1 MKEVQTNMQSINKI
15 NKLGVISIILILIVI
30 SIVLST
36 TTYIVSENEYAYVT
50 RFSKFV
56 KIQDTAGLH
65 FKMPFLDKVE
75 KIPQYSMMYDIPP
88 SEVLTGDKKTL
99 VVDNFTVWHIDDPYT
114 FMKTI
119 SRIAEMENRI
129 DAVVY
134 NAVKN
139 TLGTMNQSDII
150 NSDNGS
156 IDNVNIKITEMV
168 NAQLKSYGVST
179 VAVEIKR
186 LDLPTDNEAAVY
198 NRMISERTQMAESF
212 RADGNLEASKV
223 VNETDKEV
231 GILLSRAKATSQ
243 ELRGQGEGEYMKIIA
258 DAYSTEDRATYYEF
272 IRSLEALK
280 VTMKGEKT
288 IFLPADSYIVKVLNG
303 N

>member
-1 MKEVQTNMQSINKI
+1 MQDTKKKS
-15 NKLGVISIILILIVI
+15 KLGFLVKLIIFIVLVISI
-30 SIVLST
+30 T
-36 TTYIVSENEYAYVT
+36 NTAYIVRENEYAYVT

-65 FKMPFLDKVE
+65 FKLPLLDKIE
-75 KIPQYSMMYDIPP
+75 KIPQYRMMYDIPP

-99 VVDNFTVWHIDDPYT
+99 VVDNFTVWQIDDPYT
-114 FMKTI
+114 FMRTV
-119 SRIAEMENRI
+119 SRISEMENRI
-129 DAVVY
+129 DAIVY

-139 TLGTMNQSDII
+139 TLGTMDQTAII
-150 NSDNGS
+150 NSDNSS
-156 IDNVNIKITEMV
+156 IDDVNSKITELV
-168 NAQLKSYGVST
+168 NAQLKNYGVST

-186 LDLPTDNEAAVY
+186 FDLPKDNESAVY

-212 RADGNLEASKV
+212 RAEGNLEASKI

-231 GILLSRAKATSQ
+231 AILLSKASARAE
-243 ELRGQGEGEYMKIIA
+243 ELKGQGESEYMKIIA
-258 DAYSTEDRATYYEF
+258 EAYSTEDRMNYYEF

-288 IFLPADSYIVKVLNG
+288 LILPADSFIVRVLNG
-303 N
+303 Y

>member
-1 MKEVQTNMQSINKI
+1 MQKAKKI
-15 NKLGVISIILILIVI
+15 GKVGFVLLLAIVLIVVI
-30 SIVLST
+30 TST
-36 TTYIVSENEYAYVT
+36 AYLVGENEYAYIT
-50 RFSKFV
+50 RFSKSV
-56 KIQDTAGLH
+56 NIQDTAGLH
-65 FKMPFLDKVE
+65 FKMPFVDKVE
-75 KIPQYSMMYDIPP
+75 KIPQYRMIYDIPP

-99 VVDNFTVWHIDDPYT
+99 VVDNFAVWKIEDPLT
-114 FMKTI
+114 FMKTV
-119 SRIAEMENRI
+119 SRITEMENRI

-139 TLGTMNQSDII
+139 TLGTMNQADII

-156 IDNVNIKITEMV
+156 IDDINIKITEMV
-168 NAQLKSYGVST
+168 NSQLKSYGVST
-179 VAVEIKR
+179 IAVEIKR
-186 LDLPTDNEAAVY
+186 LDLPTDNEEAVY
-198 NRMISERTQMAESF
+198 NRMVSERTQMAESY

-231 GILLSRAKATSQ
+231 GILLSKAKATAE
-243 ELRGQGEGEYMKIIA
+243 ELKGQGEGEYMKIIA
-258 DAYSTEDRATYYEF
+258 AAYSSEDRASYYEF
-272 IRSLEALK
+272 IRSLDALK

>member
-1 MKEVQTNMQSINKI
+1 MEKVKSMGKI
-15 NKLGVISIILILIVI
+15 TFIIAVLIISFMV
-30 SIVLST
+30 VT
-36 TTYIVSENEYAYVT
+36 TTAYVVGENEYAYIT

-56 KIQDTAGLH
+56 QMQDEAGLH
-65 FKMPFLDKVE
+65 FKVPFLDKVE
-75 KIPQYSMMYDIPP
+75 KIPQYRMMYDIPP

-99 VVDNFTVWHIDDPYT
+99 VVDNFAVWQIDDPYT
-114 FMKTI
+114 FMKTV

-139 TLGTMNQSDII
+139 TLGTMNQADII

-156 IDNVNIKITEMV
+156 IDDVNIKITEMV

-179 VAVEIKR
+179 IAVEIKR
-186 LDLPTDNEAAVY
+186 LDLPSDNEEAVY
-198 NRMISERTQMAESF
+198 NRMVSERTQMAESF

-231 GILLSRAKATSQ
+231 GILLSKAKATAD
-243 ELRGQGEGEYMKIIA
+243 ELKGQGEGEYMKIIA
-258 DAYSTEDRATYYEF
+258 DAYSTEDRASYYEF

-280 VTMKGEKT
+280 ITMQGEKT
-288 IFLPADSYIVKVLNG
+288 LILPADSYIVKVLNG

>member
-1 MKEVQTNMQSINKI
+1 MQETKKKS
-15 NKLGVISIILILIVI
+15 KLGFLIKLIIF
-30 SIVLST
+30 IVLVVSIT
-36 TTYIVSENEYAYVT
+36 NTAYIVRENEYAYVT

-65 FKMPFLDKVE
+65 FKLPLLDKIE
-75 KIPQYSMMYDIPP
+75 KIPQYRMMYDIPP

-99 VVDNFTVWHIDDPYT
+99 VVDNFTVWQIDDPYA
-114 FMKTI
+114 FMRTV
-119 SRIAEMENRI
+119 SRISEMENRI

-139 TLGTMNQSDII
+139 TLGTMNQTAII
-150 NSDNGS
+150 NSDNSS
-156 IDNVNIKITEMV
+156 IDDVNDKITELV
-168 NAQLKSYGVST
+168 NAQLKNYGVST
-179 VAVEIKR
+179 IAVEIKR
-186 LDLPTDNEAAVY
+186 LDLPKDNESAVY

-212 RADGNLEASKV
+212 RAEGNLEASKV

-231 GILLSRAKATSQ
+231 GILLSKASAAAE
-243 ELRGQGEGEYMKIIA
+243 ELKGQGEGEYMKIIA
-258 DAYSTEDRATYYEF
+258 EAYSTEDRMNYYEF

-288 IFLPADSYIVKVLNG
+288 LILPADSFIVRVLNG
-303 N
+303 Y

>member
-1 MKEVQTNMQSINKI
+1 MQETKKKS
-15 NKLGVISIILILIVI
+15 KLGFLIKLIIFIVLIISI
-30 SIVLST
+30 T
-36 TTYIVSENEYAYVT
+36 NTTYVVKENEYAYVT
-50 RFSKFV
+50 RFSKFI

-65 FKMPFLDKVE
+65 FKLPLLDKIE
-75 KIPQYSMMYDIPP
+75 TIPQYRMMYDIPP

-99 VVDNFTVWHIDDPYT
+99 VVDNFAVWQIDDPYT
-114 FMKTI
+114 FMRTV
-119 SRIAEMENRI
+119 SRITEMENRI

-139 TLGTMNQSDII
+139 TLGTMDQTTII
-150 NSDNGS
+150 NSDNRS
-156 IDNVNIKITEMV
+156 IDDVNTKITEMV

-186 LDLPTDNEAAVY
+186 LDLPNDNESAVY

-212 RADGNLEASKV
+212 RAEGNLEASKV

-231 GILLSRAKATSQ
+231 GILLSKASATAE
-243 ELRGQGEGEYMKIIA
+243 ELKGEGESEYMKIIA
-258 DAYSTEDRATYYEF
+258 EAYSTEDRVDYYEF

-288 IFLPADSYIVKVLNG
+288 LILPADNYIVKILNG
-303 N
+303 K

>member
-1 MKEVQTNMQSINKI
+1 MQSINKI

>member
-1 MKEVQTNMQSINKI
+1 MQETKKTIKFGQFFKI
-15 NKLGVISIILILIVI
+15 VILIALII
-30 SIVLST
+30 ALTNST
-36 TTYIVSENEYAYVT
+36 YVVHENEYAYIT

-56 KIQDTAGLH
+56 KIQDAAGLH
-65 FKMPFLDKVE
+65 FRVPMLDKVE
-75 KIPQYSMMYDIPP
+75 VIPQYRMMYDIPP

-99 VVDNFTVWHIDDPYT
+99 VVDNFTVWQIDDPYT
-114 FMKTI
+114 FMKTVTRI
-119 SRIAEMENRI
+119 SEMENRI

-139 TLGTMNQSDII
+139 TLGTMNQTDII
-150 NSDNGS
+150 NADNRS
-156 IDNVNIKITEMV
+156 IDDVNIKITEMV
-168 NAQLKSYGVST
+168 NAQLKNYGVST

-186 LDLPTDNEAAVY
+186 LDLPVDNEYAVY

-212 RADGNLEASKV
+212 RAEGNLEASKV

-231 GILLSRAKATSQ
+231 GILLSKAAATAE
-243 ELRGQGEGEYMKIIA
+243 ELKGQGESEYMKIIA
-258 DAYSTEDRATYYEF
+258 DAYSTEDRVSYYEF

-280 VTMKGEKT
+280 VTMQGEKT
-288 IFLPADSYIVKVLNG
+288 LILPADSYIVKILNG

>member
-1 MKEVQTNMQSINKI
+1 
-15 NKLGVISIILILIVI
+15 
-30 SIVLST
+30 
-36 TTYIVSENEYAYVT
+36 
-50 RFSKFV
+50 
-56 KIQDTAGLH
+56 
-65 FKMPFLDKVE
+65 
-75 KIPQYSMMYDIPP
+75 
-88 SEVLTGDKKTL
+88 
-99 VVDNFTVWHIDDPYT
+99 
-114 FMKTI
+114 MKTV
-119 SRIAEMENRI
+119 SRITEMENRI

-139 TLGTMNQSDII
+139 TLGTMNQADII

-156 IDNVNIKITEMV
+156 IDGVNIKITEMV
-168 NAQLKSYGVST
+168 NTQLKNYGVST

-186 LDLPTDNEAAVY
+186 LDLPADNEEAVY
-198 NRMISERTQMAESF
+198 NRMVSERTQMAETF

-223 VNETDKEV
+223 VNETDKVV
-231 GILLSRAKATSQ
+231 GILLSKAKARAE
-243 ELRGQGEGEYMKIIA
+243 ELKGQGEGEYMKIIA
-258 DAYSTEDRATYYEF
+258 DAYSTEDRASYYEF

>member
-1 MKEVQTNMQSINKI
+1 MQDTKKKS
-15 NKLGVISIILILIVI
+15 KLGFLVKLIIFIVLVISV
-30 SIVLST
+30 T
-36 TTYIVSENEYAYVT
+36 NTAYIVRENEYAYVT

-65 FKMPFLDKVE
+65 FKLPLLDKIE
-75 KIPQYSMMYDIPP
+75 KIPQYRMMYDIPP

-99 VVDNFTVWHIDDPYT
+99 VVDNFTVWQIDDPYT
-114 FMKTI
+114 FMRTV
-119 SRIAEMENRI
+119 SRISEMENRI
-129 DAVVY
+129 DAIVY

-139 TLGTMNQSDII
+139 TLGTMDQTAII
-150 NSDNGS
+150 NSDNSS
-156 IDNVNIKITEMV
+156 IDDVNNKITELV
-168 NAQLKSYGVST
+168 NTQLKNYGVST

-186 LDLPTDNEAAVY
+186 FDLPEDNESAVY

-212 RADGNLEASKV
+212 RAEGNLEASKI

-231 GILLSRAKATSQ
+231 AILLSKASARAE
-243 ELRGQGEGEYMKIIA
+243 ELKGQGESEYMKIIA
-258 DAYSTEDRATYYEF
+258 EAYSTEDRMNYYEF

-288 IFLPADSYIVKVLNG
+288 LILPADSFIVRVLNG
-303 N
+303 K

>member
-1 MKEVQTNMQSINKI
+1 MQDTKKKR
-15 NKLGVISIILILIVI
+15 KLGFLVKLIIFIVLVISV
-30 SIVLST
+30 T
-36 TTYIVSENEYAYVT
+36 NTAYIVRENEYAYVT

-65 FKMPFLDKVE
+65 FKLPLLDKIE
-75 KIPQYSMMYDIPP
+75 KIPQYRMMYDIPP

-99 VVDNFTVWHIDDPYT
+99 VVDNFTVWQIDDPYT
-114 FMKTI
+114 FMRTV
-119 SRIAEMENRI
+119 SRISEMENRI
-129 DAVVY
+129 DAIVY

-139 TLGTMNQSDII
+139 TLGTMDQTAII
-150 NSDNGS
+150 NSDNSS
-156 IDNVNIKITEMV
+156 IDDVNNKITELV
-168 NAQLKSYGVST
+168 NTQLKNYGVST

-186 LDLPTDNEAAVY
+186 FDLPEDNESAVY

-212 RADGNLEASKV
+212 RAEGNLEASKI

-231 GILLSRAKATSQ
+231 AILLSKASARAE
-243 ELRGQGEGEYMKIIA
+243 ELKGQGESEYMKIIA
-258 DAYSTEDRATYYEF
+258 EAYSTEDRMNYYEF

-288 IFLPADSYIVKVLNG
+288 LILPADSFIVRVLNG
-303 N
+303 K

>member
-1 MKEVQTNMQSINKI
+1 MQETKKKS
-15 NKLGVISIILILIVI
+15 KLGFLIKLIIF
-30 SIVLST
+30 IVLVVSIT
-36 TTYIVSENEYAYVT
+36 NTAYIVRENEYAYVT

-65 FKMPFLDKVE
+65 FKLPLLDKIE
-75 KIPQYSMMYDIPP
+75 KIPQYRMMYDIPP

-99 VVDNFTVWHIDDPYT
+99 VVDNFTVWQIDDPYA
-114 FMKTI
+114 FMRTV
-119 SRIAEMENRI
+119 SRISEMENRI

-139 TLGTMNQSDII
+139 TLGTMNQTAII
-150 NSDNGS
+150 NSDNSS
-156 IDNVNIKITEMV
+156 IDDVNDKITELV
-168 NAQLKSYGVST
+168 NAQLKNYGVST
-179 VAVEIKR
+179 IAVEIKR
-186 LDLPTDNEAAVY
+186 LDLPKDNESAVY

-212 RADGNLEASKV
+212 RAEGNLEASKV

-231 GILLSRAKATSQ
+231 AILLSKASARAE
-243 ELRGQGEGEYMKIIA
+243 ELKGQGESEYMKIIA
-258 DAYSTEDRATYYEF
+258 EAYSTEDRMNYYEF

-288 IFLPADSYIVKVLNG
+288 LILPADSFIVRVLNG
-303 N
+303 Y

>member
-1 MKEVQTNMQSINKI
+1 MEGTKKKG
-15 NKLGVISIILILIVI
+15 KLGAFLQIAILIFLVI
-30 SIVLST
+30 AFTNTAYV
-36 TTYIVSENEYAYVT
+36 VKENEYAYIT

-65 FKMPFLDKVE
+65 FKMPLFDKVE
-75 KIPQYSMMYDIPP
+75 TIPQFRMMYDIPP

-99 VVDNFTVWHIDDPYT
+99 VVDNFAVWQIDDPYT
-114 FMKTI
+114 FMRTV
-119 SRIAEMENRI
+119 SRISEMENRI

-139 TLGTMNQSDII
+139 TLGTMNQTDII
-150 NSDNGS
+150 NSDNRS
-156 IDNVNIKITEMV
+156 IDDINLIITDMV
-168 NAQLKSYGVST
+168 NNQLKSYGIST

-186 LDLPTDNEAAVY
+186 LDLPNDNESAVY

-223 VNETDKEV
+223 VNETDKLV
-231 GILLSRAKATSQ
+231 GIVLSKAKATAE
-243 ELRGQGEGEYMKIIA
+243 ELKGQGESEYMKIIA
-258 DAYSTEDRATYYEF
+258 AAYSTEDRVQYYEF

-280 VTMKGEKT
+280 TTMQGDKT
-288 IFLPADSYIVKVLNG
+288 IILPANNFIVKVLNG

>member
-1 MKEVQTNMQSINKI
+1 MQETKKKS
-15 NKLGVISIILILIVI
+15 KLGSVLKIVILILLV
-30 SIVLST
+30 VAFT
-36 TTYIVSENEYAYVT
+36 NTAYVVRENEYAYVT

-65 FKMPFLDKVE
+65 FKIPMLDKVE
-75 KIPQYSMMYDIPP
+75 KIPQYRMMYDITP

-99 VVDNFTVWHIDDPYT
+99 VVDNFAVWQIDNPQT
-114 FMKTI
+114 FMRTV
-119 SRIAEMENRI
+119 SRISEMENRI

-139 TLGTMNQSDII
+139 TLGTMNQTDII
-150 NSDNGS
+150 NADNSS
-156 IDNVNIKITEMV
+156 IDDVNIKITEMV
-168 NAQLKSYGVST
+168 NDQLKNYGIST

-186 LDLPTDNEAAVY
+186 LDLPNDNETAVY
-198 NRMISERTQMAESF
+198 NRMISERSQMAESY

-231 GILLSRAKATSQ
+231 GILLSKAKATAE
-243 ELRGQGEGEYMKIIA
+243 ELKGQGESEYMKIIA
-258 DAYSTEDRATYYEF
+258 AAYSTEDRVQYYEF

-280 VTMKGEKT
+280 TTMQGDKT
-288 IFLPADSYIVKVLNG
+288 IILPANSFIVKVLNG

>member
-1 MKEVQTNMQSINKI
+1 MQDTKKKGFLV
-15 NKLGVISIILILIVI
+15 KLIIFILLVISIT
-30 SIVLST
+30 SAA
-36 TTYIVSENEYAYVT
+36 YIVRENEYAYVT

-65 FKMPFLDKVE
+65 FKLPLLDKIE
-75 KIPQYSMMYDIPP
+75 KIPQYRMMYDIPP

-99 VVDNFTVWHIDDPYT
+99 VVDNFTVWQIDDPYT
-114 FMKTI
+114 FMRTV
-119 SRIAEMENRI
+119 SRISEMENRI
-129 DAVVY
+129 DAIVY

-139 TLGTMNQSDII
+139 TLGTMDQTAII
-150 NSDNGS
+150 NSDNSS
-156 IDNVNIKITEMV
+156 IDDVNNKITELV
-168 NAQLKSYGVST
+168 NTQLKNYGVST

-186 LDLPTDNEAAVY
+186 FDLPEDNESAVY

-212 RADGNLEASKV
+212 RAEGNLEASKI

-231 GILLSRAKATSQ
+231 AILLSKASARAE
-243 ELRGQGEGEYMKIIA
+243 ELKGQGESEYMKIIA
-258 DAYSTEDRATYYEF
+258 EAYSTEDRMNYYEF

-288 IFLPADSYIVKVLNG
+288 LILPADSFIVRVLNG
-303 N
+303 K

>member
-1 MKEVQTNMQSINKI
+1 MQDTKKKS
-15 NKLGVISIILILIVI
+15 KLGFLVKLIIFIVLVISI
-30 SIVLST
+30 T
-36 TTYIVSENEYAYVT
+36 NTAYIVRENEYAYVT

-65 FKMPFLDKVE
+65 FKLPLLDKIE
-75 KIPQYSMMYDIPP
+75 KIPQYRMMYDIPP

-99 VVDNFTVWHIDDPYT
+99 VVDNFTVWQIDDPYT
-114 FMKTI
+114 FMRTV
-119 SRIAEMENRI
+119 SRISEMENRI
-129 DAVVY
+129 DAIVY

-139 TLGTMNQSDII
+139 TLGTMDQTAII
-150 NSDNGS
+150 NSDNSS
-156 IDNVNIKITEMV
+156 IDDVNNKITELV
-168 NAQLKSYGVST
+168 NAQLKNYGVST

-186 LDLPTDNEAAVY
+186 FDLPKDNESAVY

-212 RADGNLEASKV
+212 RAEGNLEASKI

-231 GILLSRAKATSQ
+231 AILLSKASARAE
-243 ELRGQGEGEYMKIIA
+243 ELKGQGESEYMKIIA
-258 DAYSTEDRATYYEF
+258 EAYSTEDRMNYYEF

-288 IFLPADSYIVKVLNG
+288 LILPADSFIVRVLNG
-303 N
+303 K

>member
-1 MKEVQTNMQSINKI
+1 MQETKKKNKI
-15 NKLGVISIILILIVI
+15 WFFLKLIIFIILVVSLTN
-30 SIVLST
+30 S
-36 TTYIVSENEYAYVT
+36 TYIVKENEYAYVT

-65 FKMPFLDKVE
+65 FKFPALDKIE
-75 KIPQYSMMYDIPP
+75 KIPQYRMMYDIPP

-99 VVDNFTVWHIDDPYT
+99 VVDNFAVWQIDDPYT
-114 FMKTI
+114 FMKTV
-119 SRIAEMENRI
+119 SRISEMENRI

-139 TLGTMNQSDII
+139 TLGTMDQTAII
-150 NSDNGS
+150 NSDNRS
-156 IDNVNIKITEMV
+156 IDDVNIKITELV
-168 NAQLKSYGVST
+168 NAQLKNYGVST

-186 LDLPTDNEAAVY
+186 LDLPKDNEAAVY

-212 RADGNLEASKV
+212 RAGGNLEASKV

-231 GILLSRAKATSQ
+231 GILLSKASATAE
-243 ELRGQGEGEYMKIIA
+243 ELKGQGESEYMKIIA
-258 DAYSTEDRATYYEF
+258 EAYSTDDRVDYYEF

-288 IFLPADSYIVKVLNG
+288 LILPADNFIVKVLNG
-303 N
+303 K

>member
-1 MKEVQTNMQSINKI
+1 MQDTKKKS
-15 NKLGVISIILILIVI
+15 KLGFLVKLIIFIVLVISI
-30 SIVLST
+30 T
-36 TTYIVSENEYAYVT
+36 NTAYIVRENEYAYVT

-65 FKMPFLDKVE
+65 FKLPLLDKIE
-75 KIPQYSMMYDIPP
+75 KIPQYRMMYDIPP

-99 VVDNFTVWHIDDPYT
+99 VVDNFTVWQIDDPYT
-114 FMKTI
+114 FMRTV
-119 SRIAEMENRI
+119 SRISEMENRI
-129 DAVVY
+129 DAIVY

-139 TLGTMNQSDII
+139 TLGTMDQTAII
-150 NSDNGS
+150 NSDNSS
-156 IDNVNIKITEMV
+156 IDDVNNKITELV
-168 NAQLKSYGVST
+168 NTQLKNYGVST

-186 LDLPTDNEAAVY
+186 FDLPEDNESAVY

-212 RADGNLEASKV
+212 RAEGNLEASKI

-231 GILLSRAKATSQ
+231 AILLSKASARAE
-243 ELRGQGEGEYMKIIA
+243 ELKGQGESEYMKIIA
-258 DAYSTEDRATYYEF
+258 EAYSTEDRMNYYEF

-288 IFLPADSYIVKVLNG
+288 LILPADSFIVRVLNG
-303 N
+303 K